1 MSWDSL
7 STPVSNSALRFED
20 AEHLVQVGDDRSDQ
34 FVLVGQTVGE
44 VRSLR
49 QDGLDRSALP
59 LQHLHQRLRQGV
71 DLLGVHRLEQR
82 SEAADECVE
91 IQCGARVGDR
101 DERPVRQRRDG
112 ALALLELQEAVPDQ
126 VLVADRC
133 PRRLRERHGRNRH

>member
-7 STPVSNSALRFED
+7 STPVSNSALRFSKTPSTSFK
-20 AEHLVQVGDDRSDQ
+20 LVMTDPISLSWSARP
-34 FVLVGQTVGE
+34 LVK
-44 VRSLR
+44 
-49 QDGLDRSALP
+49 SAVCARMASIDPPCP

-112 ALALLELQEAVPDQ
+112 ALAP
-126 VLVADRC
+126 
-133 PRRLRERHGRNRH
+133 P